1 MGIKR
6 FGILSF
12 LKSAFDAMPATIE
25 GQLMKIQD
33 VLVSVNDC
41 LDDVVDI
48 SHQPRAR
55 DPGNDLNGAHEDNL
69 DVGQWSLVV
78 TYLMTLLFHLL
89 CKGMWT
95 GSAKQVGGFY
105 QLVYIYL

>member
-12 LKSAFDAMPATIE
+12 LKSAFDAMLATIE

-33 VLVSVNDC
+33 VLVSVNDG
-41 LDDVVDI
+41 LDDVVDV

-55 DPGNDLNGAHEDNL
+55 DVIQVMTSMVLMKITSMLDNGH
-69 DVGQWSLVV
+69 WS
-78 TYLMTLLFHLL
+78 
-89 CKGMWT
+89 
-95 GSAKQVGGFY
+95 
-105 QLVYIYL
+105 

>member
-55 DPGNDLNGAHEDNL
+55 DVIQVMTSMVLMKITSMLDNGH
-69 DVGQWSLVV
+69 WS
-78 TYLMTLLFHLL
+78 
-89 CKGMWT
+89 
-95 GSAKQVGGFY
+95 
-105 QLVYIYL
+105 

>member
-12 LKSAFDAMPATIE
+12 LKSAFDAMLATIE

-33 VLVSVNDC
+33 VLVSVND
-41 LDDVVDI
+41 VVDD

-55 DPGNDLNGAHEDNL
+55 DVIQVMTSMVLMKITSMLDNGH
-69 DVGQWSLVV
+69 WS
-78 TYLMTLLFHLL
+78 
-89 CKGMWT
+89 
-95 GSAKQVGGFY
+95 
-105 QLVYIYL
+105 

>member
-12 LKSAFDAMPATIE
+12 LKSTFDAMLATIE

-33 VLVSVNDC
+33 VLVSVND
-41 LDDVVDI
+41 VVDD

-55 DPGNDLNGAHEDNL
+55 DVIQVMTSMVLMKITSMLDNGH
-69 DVGQWSLVV
+69 WS
-78 TYLMTLLFHLL
+78 
-89 CKGMWT
+89 
-95 GSAKQVGGFY
+95 
-105 QLVYIYL
+105 

>member
-12 LKSAFDAMPATIE
+12 LKSTFDAMLATIE
-25 GQLMKIQD
+25 GQLMKIRD
-33 VLVSVNDC
+33 VLVSVNDG

-55 DPGNDLNGAHEDNL
+55 DVIQVLMKIISMLDNGH
-69 DVGQWSLVV
+69 WS
-78 TYLMTLLFHLL
+78 
-89 CKGMWT
+89 
-95 GSAKQVGGFY
+95 
-105 QLVYIYL
+105 

>member
-12 LKSAFDAMPATIE
+12 LKSTFDAMLATIE
-25 GQLMKIQD
+25 GQLMKIRD
-33 VLVSVNDC
+33 VLVSVNDG

-55 DPGNDLNGAHEDNL
+55 DVIQVLMKIISMLDNGH
-69 DVGQWSLVV
+69 W
-78 TYLMTLLFHLL
+78 
-89 CKGMWT
+89 
-95 GSAKQVGGFY
+95 
-105 QLVYIYL
+105 

>member
-25 GQLMKIQD
+25 GQLMKIRD
-33 VLVSVNDC
+33 VLVSVNDG

-55 DPGNDLNGAHEDNL
+55 DVIHVMTSMVLMKITSMLDNGH
-69 DVGQWSLVV
+69 WS
-78 TYLMTLLFHLL
+78 
-89 CKGMWT
+89 
-95 GSAKQVGGFY
+95 
-105 QLVYIYL
+105 

>member
-48 SHQPRAR
+48 NHQPRAR
-55 DPGNDLNGAHEDNL
+55 DVIQVMTSMVLMKITSMLDNGH
-69 DVGQWSLVV
+69 WS
-78 TYLMTLLFHLL
+78 
-89 CKGMWT
+89 
-95 GSAKQVGGFY
+95 
-105 QLVYIYL
+105 

>member
-12 LKSAFDAMPATIE
+12 LKSAFDAMLATIE

-33 VLVSVNDC
+33 VLVSVNDG
-41 LDDVVDI
+41 LDDVVDV

-55 DPGNDLNGAHEDNL
+55 DVIQVMTSMVLMKITSMLVTGH
-69 DVGQWSLVV
+69 WS
-78 TYLMTLLFHLL
+78 
-89 CKGMWT
+89 
-95 GSAKQVGGFY
+95 
-105 QLVYIYL
+105 

>member
-33 VLVSVNDC
+33 VLVSVND
-41 LDDVVDI
+41 VVDD

-55 DPGNDLNGAHEDNL
+55 DVIQVMTSMVLMKITSMLDNGH
-69 DVGQWSLVV
+69 WS
-78 TYLMTLLFHLL
+78 
-89 CKGMWT
+89 
-95 GSAKQVGGFY
+95 
-105 QLVYIYL
+105 

>member
-12 LKSAFDAMPATIE
+12 LKPAFDAMLATIE

-33 VLVSVNDC
+33 VLVSVNDG

-55 DPGNDLNGAHEDNL
+55 DVIQVMTSMVLMKITSMLVTGH
-69 DVGQWSLVV
+69 WS
-78 TYLMTLLFHLL
+78 
-89 CKGMWT
+89 
-95 GSAKQVGGFY
+95 
-105 QLVYIYL
+105 

>member
-12 LKSAFDAMPATIE
+12 LKSAFDAMLATIE

-33 VLVSVNDC
+33 VLVSVNDGP
-41 LDDVVDI
+41 DDVVDI

-55 DPGNDLNGAHEDNL
+55 DVIQVMTSMVLMKITSMLVTGH
-69 DVGQWSLVV
+69 WS
-78 TYLMTLLFHLL
+78 
-89 CKGMWT
+89 
-95 GSAKQVGGFY
+95 
-105 QLVYIYL
+105 

>member
-33 VLVSVNDC
+33 VLVSVND
-41 LDDVVDI
+41 VVDI

-55 DPGNDLNGAHEDNL
+55 DVIQVMTSMVLMKITSMLDNGH
-69 DVGQWSLVV
+69 WS
-78 TYLMTLLFHLL
+78 
-89 CKGMWT
+89 
-95 GSAKQVGGFY
+95 
-105 QLVYIYL
+105 

>member
-25 GQLMKIQD
+25 GQLMKIRD
-33 VLVSVNDC
+33 VLVSVNDG

-55 DPGNDLNGAHEDNL
+55 DVIQVLMKIISMLDNGH
-69 DVGQWSLVV
+69 W
-78 TYLMTLLFHLL
+78 
-89 CKGMWT
+89 
-95 GSAKQVGGFY
+95 
-105 QLVYIYL
+105 

>member
-12 LKSAFDAMPATIE
+12 LKSAFDAMLATIE

-33 VLVSVNDC
+33 VLVSVNDG
-41 LDDVVDI
+41 LDDVVDV

-55 DPGNDLNGAHEDNL
+55 GVIQVMTSMVLMKITSMLVTGH
-69 DVGQWSLVV
+69 WS
-78 TYLMTLLFHLL
+78 
-89 CKGMWT
+89 
-95 GSAKQVGGFY
+95 
-105 QLVYIYL
+105 